1 MQKLIVIPLVAL
13 STVIGCGEQQSLS
26 LFNKNGSNTDD
37 SSLSK
42 TKTIEVVPDWVGKYQ
57 GTTPCMGCTSRCEDC
72 PGMSVDVQLNS
83 DQTFVL
89 NRISL
94 SGHNEIETVKGHF
107 KFNDHDSKI
116 IELSGV
122 AKRNLIL
129 IDLEHQLLEI
139 REDMTA
145 NEFVEFEDFS
155 LNRSS

>member
-13 STVIGCGEQQSLS
+13 STLIGCEQQKSLTT
-26 LFNKNGSNTDD
+26 FNKNGTNSND
-37 SSLSK
+37 SIHSE
-42 TKTIEVVPDWVGKYQ
+42 TKIIEAVPDWVGKYQ

-72 PGMSVDVQLNS
+72 PGMSVDVQLKS

-94 SGHNEIETVKGHF
+94 SGHNEIETLKGHF

-122 AKRNLIL
+122 ANRNLIL
-129 IDLEHQLLEI
+129 IDLEHHLLEI
-139 REDMTA
+139 REDLTA
-145 NEFVEFEDFS
+145 KGFIEFKDFS
-155 LNRSS
+155 LNRAS